1 MFAFH
6 LASHLNY
13 FGKDVS
19 VMKKFAALV
28 LLLGLTALPASAAEI
43 NAYSI
48 MPEKYVSKVTQA
60 FEQET
65 GIHVNFLRLSSGEA
79 KTRLEAEKILRSTC

>member
-60 FEQET
+60 FE
-65 GIHVNFLRLSSGEA
+65 
-79 KTRLEAEKILRSTC
+79 